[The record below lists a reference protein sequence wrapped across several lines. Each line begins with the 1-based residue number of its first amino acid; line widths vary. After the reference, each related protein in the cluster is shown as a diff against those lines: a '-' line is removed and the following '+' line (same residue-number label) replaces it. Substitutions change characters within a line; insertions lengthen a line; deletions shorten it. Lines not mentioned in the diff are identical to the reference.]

1 MRVVKQIAVRAVRF
15 VNYLGSG
22 LAIRLVKWTGK
33 SSQAIHPKH
42 LVDQKPEWLKYF
54 NQEDE
59 VLDIGCDN
67 GQRDFKLAPFVR
79 KITALDY
86 QKEHVDQA
94 QEWQK
99 KHGSQNIDFLV
110 LSAENKLP
118 FSNNQFDK
126 ILFLD
131 VLEPLNNRQQIMK
144 ECFRTLK
151 PGGLMILAV
160 PNSQTPWKK
169 FQKSAGLNY
178 YSDPNHKIEY
188 TEEEIIREHQKSGF
202 KIKEI
207 KPIVYDFP
215 LAGLIDLVG
224 GISLSLYKKLWQ
236 WKYKRVNE
244 NPSAS
249 IGFMVVS
256 EK

>member
-1 MRVVKQIAVRAVRF
+1 MV
-15 VNYLGSG
+15 
-22 LAIRLVKWTGK
+22 
-33 SSQAIHPKH
+33 
-42 LVDQKPEWLKYF
+42 
-54 NQEDE
+54 
-59 VLDIGCDN
+59 
-67 GQRDFKLAPFVR
+67 
-79 KITALDY
+79 
-86 QKEHVDQA
+86 
-94 QEWQK
+94 
-99 KHGSQNIDFLV
+99 
-110 LSAENKLP
+110 
-118 FSNNQFDK
+118 
-126 ILFLD
+126 
-131 VLEPLNNRQQIMK
+131 
-144 ECFRTLK
+144 
-151 PGGLMILAV
+151 LAV
-160 PNSQTPWKK
+160 PNSQTSWKK